1 MKKWFVTW
9 KRPEYREWAIKTEGG
24 YLLVI
29 IRKEKEKYLTVKAEL
44 IMRDKG
50 LPDFKV
56 LEEQYFFTKKDSMEK
71 IQQWKK
77 FN

>member
-1 MKKWFVTW
+1 MSKWFVTW
-9 KRPEYREWAIKTEGG
+9 NRSEYKEWASKIENG

-29 IRKEKEKYLTVKAEL
+29 IRKEKDRYLTVKAEL
-44 IMRDKG
+44 IMKGKG

-56 LEEQYFFTKKDSMEK
+56 LKEHYFPTKRDVIKK
-71 IQQWKK
+71 IREWKK